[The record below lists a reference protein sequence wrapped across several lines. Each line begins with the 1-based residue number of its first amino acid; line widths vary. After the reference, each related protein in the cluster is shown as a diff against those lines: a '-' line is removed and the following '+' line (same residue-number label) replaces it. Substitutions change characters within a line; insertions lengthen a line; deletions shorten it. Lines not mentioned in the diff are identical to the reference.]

1 MLKQSKL
8 LAKIAT
14 CSAKP
19 SFVGTR
25 EAFDESQ
32 KIMRADVDGCG
43 AVRATWEVMII
54 RKTLLVSWLAPESP
68 AGHRT
73 LEVSIA
79 VPPILAPCID

>member
-14 CSAKP
+14 CGTQP

-54 RKTLLVSWLAPESP
+54 RKMLVVSWLAPESST
-68 AGHRT
+68 GYRM

-79 VPPILAPCID
+79 VPPILAPCIN